1 MVKIFMCMNFLNVK
15 MVFAVLSLMSMSFA
29 GAAYSLHSLMF
40 GTGAALCVFAM
51 SCVFAA
57 KQEHKLAMHGNADLA
72 DIGEKQAMLF
82 H

>member
-1 MVKIFMCMNFLNVK
+1 MNFLNVK

-40 GTGAALCVFAM
+40 GTGAALCVFA
-51 SCVFAA
+51 A
-57 KQEHKLAMHGNADLA
+57 KQEHKLAMRGNADLA

>member
-1 MVKIFMCMNFLNVK
+1 MNFLNVK
-15 MVFAVLSLMSMSFA
+15 MIFAALSLMSMSFA
-29 GAAYSLHSLMF
+29 GAALSLHSLMF

-51 SCVFAA
+51 SFVFAA
-57 KQEHKLAMHGNADLA
+57 KQEHKLAMRGNEDLA